1 MATSPTPVPGSAAT
15 AAAGARIRGWWRV
28 VLVAAPHVAALVV
41 MFATEGDLWSRTL
54 FLLSWAFLNFAFA
67 TMLRRPAMASALSLT
82 FIVLL
87 VLCSRLKHDVA
98 QMTVDFVDLL
108 IIDRGTV
115 SFLLTIFPA
124 LRWVVLAVVLI
135 GGPLAVAIWR
145 LDPFRVRF
153 LAALA
158 GALASLAALTGTSL
172 TWPDEPWRAYLDEG
186 YVSKFANSGVIA
198 VSDFLRVGLIDA
210 DAATTDR
217 LKIPLEDACHPA
229 ARRPNIVL
237 VHDESSFDI
246 RVAPGIKVPAG
257 YGEHFRSFDGK
268 QRAFMVEGNGGPSWY
283 TEYNVLAGLSSRSFG
298 RFSYF
303 ITRLAAGHVERG
315 LPLALRRCGYHT
327 VSLYPANGSFIGERD
342 FQTSTGIEDFY
353 DERALGAKDIEPDS
367 FFYDKALQLFATEPK
382 TKPAFV
388 YVYLAANHFPWDHR
402 FRPDLMAAWKDLGN
416 PRYVDEYLR
425 RQALSAEHY
434 RAFLAQ
440 LKKRFPDEAFLIV
453 RYGDHQP
460 DFTSYILEQNLTDAQ
475 IEKRMSSY
483 DPRYYATYYAID
495 AVNFAPVASPTEM
508 DKIDGAY
515 LPLVVQE
522 AAGLPLDPSFAEQ
535 KKIMLRCSGV
545 FYDCGK
551 GSEARRFNRMLMD
564 AGYIKGF

>member
-1 MATSPTPVPGSAAT
+1 MATSPTPGPGSAALT
-15 AAAGARIRGWWRV
+15 AAGARVFGWWRV
-28 VLVAAPHVAALVV
+28 ALVAAPHVAALVV
-41 MFATEGDLWSRTL
+41 MFATEDDLWSRTL
-54 FLLSWAFLNFAFA
+54 FLLTWAVFNFSFLAL
-67 TMLRRPAMASALSLT
+67 LRRPAMAGAASLT
-82 FIVLL
+82 LIVLL

-135 GGPLAVAIWR
+135 GGPLTIAIWR

-153 LAALA
+153 LVALA

-186 YVSKFANSGVIA
+186 YVSKFASSGVIA
-198 VSDFLRVGLIDA
+198 VSDFLRVGVIDA
-210 DAATTDR
+210 DAATPDH
-217 LKIPLEDACHPA
+217 LNMPLEEACHPA
-229 ARRPNIVL
+229 ARRPNIIL

-246 RVAPGIKVPAG
+246 RVAPGIKVPPG

-268 QRAFMVEGNGGPSWY
+268 QRTFMVEGNGGPSWY
-283 TEYNVLAGLSSRSFG
+283 TEYNVLDGLSSRSFG

-303 ITRLAAGHVERG
+303 ITRIAARHVERG
-315 LPLALRRCGYHT
+315 LPLALQRCGYHT
-327 VSLYPANGSFIGERD
+327 ISLYPANGSFIGERD
-342 FQTSTGIEDFY
+342 FQTTSGIEDFY
-353 DERALGAKDIEPDS
+353 DEHALGAVDIEPDS
-367 FFYDKALQLFATEPK
+367 FFYDKALQQFAIEPK
-382 TKPAFV
+382 TQPAFI

-402 FRPDLMAAWKDLGN
+402 FRPNLLPSWKDPGN
-416 PRYVDEYLR
+416 APYVDEYLR
-425 RQALSAEHY
+425 RQAISAQDY
-434 RAFLAQ
+434 RAFLVQ
-440 LKKRFPDEAFLIV
+440 LKKRFPDQAFLIV

-460 DFTSYILEQNLTDAQ
+460 DFTSYIIEPNLTDAQ
-475 IEKRMSSY
+475 IEKRMSTY
-483 DPRYYATYYAID
+483 DPRYYSTYYAID
-495 AVNFAPVASPTEM
+495 AVNFKPVASPVEM

-535 KKIMLRCSGV
+535 KNIMLRCSGV

-551 GSEARRFNRMLMD
+551 GAEARRFNRMLMD